1 MQSTRRMRRLSAA
14 VSVYGFVALA
24 AFPPVAN
31 AQEACPQ
38 YSKRIQISKTQQTC
52 RCNEGFTPDNVKNK
66 CLCLAGRTIRYDRCM
81 PNIKAG
87 KQPADPPVNG
97 SLGWLGL
104 RGKLTKAD
112 REKWIARNAD
122 FLLEASLPFDK
133 VSADDI
139 AEWVL
144 WEWKTH
150 YLIDMAPDIFEH
162 WFGTKGPTFAR
173 AEGLGISNLRP
184 DNLLRKTKAA
194 ARLVHDPD
202 SDSDKRI
209 PGDIKK
215 LAREAIRD
223 KDKGRYRELLYENK
237 RFSFFIL
244 GQTMEV
250 LHRRFEKEGYKKVPY
265 EAIKLAIER
274 NAFSKGEIDNVVRE
288 LARKYGVY
296 LTK

>member
-1 MQSTRRMRRLSAA
+1 MRRLSAA

-38 YSKRIQISKTQQTC
+38 YSERIQISETQQTC
-52 RCNEGFTPDNVKNK
+52 QCFGGFTPDTVKKK

-81 PNIKAG
+81 PNIRVG
-87 KQPADPPVNG
+87 RQPADPPVNG
-97 SLGWLGL
+97 YFGWLGL

-112 REKWIARNAD
+112 RKKWIARNAD
-122 FLLEASLPFDK
+122 YLLEASLPFDK
-133 VSADDI
+133 VSVDDI

-144 WEWKTH
+144 SEWNTH
-150 YLIDMAPDIFEH
+150 YPIDIASDIFEH
-162 WFGTKGPTFAR
+162 LFGTKGPAFAR

-202 SDSDKRI
+202 SDSDQRI

-237 RFSFFIL
+237 RFSLFIL

-250 LHRRFEKEGYKKVPY
+250 LHRRFEKEGYKEVPY
-265 EAIKLAIER
+265 AAIHLAIER
-274 NAFSKGEIDNVVRE
+274 NAFSKVEIDNVVRE
-288 LARKYGVY
+288 LADDHGVD
-296 LTK
+296 LAK